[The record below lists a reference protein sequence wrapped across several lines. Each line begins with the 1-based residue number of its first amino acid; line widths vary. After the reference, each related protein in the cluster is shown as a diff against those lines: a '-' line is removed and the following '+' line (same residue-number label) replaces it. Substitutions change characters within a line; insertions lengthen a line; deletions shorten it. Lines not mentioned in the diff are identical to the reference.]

1 MQADL
6 SFVHLITN
14 ASVLVQLVM
23 ALLLLLSI
31 LSWFFIFRKR
41 SEMRAARAAAHQF
54 ETRFWSGGDLS
65 QLYRELSLKQGQMS
79 GMENIFHAGFKEFV
93 RVRQHGNVDSRELM
107 ESVQRAM
114 RVALN
119 RETEQLELHLPFLA
133 TVGST
138 SPYVGLFGTVW
149 GIMNSFRSL
158 ANVNQA
164 SLPMVA
170 PGIAEALI
178 ATAMGLF
185 AAIPAVIAYNR
196 YATELDRIV
205 NRYDNFLEEF
215 SSVLQRQARA

>member
-1 MQADL
+1 M
-6 SFVHLITN
+6 
-14 ASVLVQLVM
+14 VLLVM
-23 ALLLLLSI
+23 LS
-31 LSWFFIFRKR
+31 LRSLAVRAWFIIFRKR
-41 SEMRAARAAAHQF
+41 SELRAARAAAHQF

-79 GMENIFHAGFKEFV
+79 GMENIFHAGFKEFA
-93 RVRQHGNVDSRELM
+93 RVRQQGSVDSRELM

-138 SPYVGLFGTVW
+138 SPYVGQFGTVW

-158 ANVNQA
+158 ANVIQA

-178 ATAMGLF
+178 ATAMCLF
-185 AAIPAVIAYNR
+185 AAIAAVIAYNR

-205 NRYDNFLEEF
+205 NRYHNFTEEF
-215 SSVLQRQARA
+215 SSVLQRQARTRVLWTKQPE